1 MLKKYDAVIVGSG
14 ISGLT
19 SAILCAKKGLKT
31 AVIEQASNMAPLFF
45 GFTRKDVHF
54 ETGFHYTYGLG
65 EGEIGDYYIKDLGLD
80 IKSKLLNKNG
90 YDKIIFPSGKSFDM
104 VYGREVLEKKLIS
117 CYPQEEKAIKQYF
130 NRVYECYKKLPFLNI
145 HKNGSF
151 DINVSVATR
160 ESVKDI
166 LNYYFKSDELKIILA
181 TGFFL
186 HCTSVENMS
195 FGEQVCVSGGLY
207 DGAYG
212 IVGGGRAVVSAY
224 RKVLQD
230 LKADLFL
237 NTKALKI
244 DLSADKKIVRT
255 DKNDFECDICISTIH
270 PKEFLNMAPEKVYR
284 ESYKSH
290 IQQKDETPGFF
301 TVYAKN
307 NGKKVENT
315 NVFILSSYNLDSFFD
330 FDNVNKSLHL
340 NFSDTQPQAVNITC
354 LVPSDINYW
363 SKDKT
368 EYKKQKEYFIDLIKR
383 NLNEK
388 LKNISENFEYL
399 DSSSPL
405 TTKKYVGY
413 TGSYALEHDMHKMSL
428 FPMTKIKGL
437 YLSEQSVITTGFLGA
452 IITAYV
458 IDKIMEKQNG

>member
-1 MLKKYDAVIVGSG
+1 MLKKYDTVIIGSG

-31 AVIEQASNMAPLFF
+31 TVIEQASNIAPLFS

-65 EGEIGDYYIKDLGLD
+65 EGEIGDYYFKDLGLD
-80 IKSKLLNKNG
+80 IKSKLLNKSG
-90 YDKIIFPSGKSFDM
+90 YDKIIFPSGKSFEM
-104 VYGREVLEKKLIS
+104 VYGRNDLEKNLIF
-117 CYPQEEKAIKQYF
+117 CFPQEEKAIKQYLDK
-130 NRVYECYKKLPFLNI
+130 VYECYNKLPFLNV
-145 HKNGSF
+145 HKNNSF
-151 DINVSVATR
+151 DINVSVLTP

-166 LNYYFKSDELKIILA
+166 LDYYFKSDELKVILA
-181 TGFFL
+181 AGFFL
-186 HCTSVENMS
+186 HGTSLDKIS

-207 DGAYG
+207 DSAYG
-212 IVGGGRAVVSAY
+212 IAGGGRAVVEAY
-224 RKVLQD
+224 KKVLQN
-230 LKADLFL
+230 LKVDLFL

-244 DLSADKKIVRT
+244 DVTDTKKIVKT
-255 DKNDFECDICISTIH
+255 DKDDFECDVCISTIH
-270 PKEFLNMAPEKVYR
+270 PKEFLNIAPEKVYR

-290 IQQKDETPGFF
+290 IKEKNETPGFF

-315 NVFILSSYNLDSFFD
+315 NIFALSSCNLDSFFD
-330 FDNVNKSLHL
+330 FNNENKSLHL
-340 NFSDTQPQAVNITC
+340 NFSDTDPQAVNITC
-354 LVPSDINYW
+354 LVPSDINFW
-363 SKDKT
+363 KKDRQ
-368 EYKKQKEYFIDLIKR
+368 EYLKQKEYFVNLIKK

-388 LKNISENFEYL
+388 LKDIADNLEFL
-399 DSSSPL
+399 DASSPL

-413 TGSYALEHDMHKMSL
+413 TGSYALEHDMHKITL

-437 YLSEQSVITTGFLGA
+437 YLSGQSVITTGFLGA
-452 IITAYV
+452 IITAYL